1 MSFDFCIP
9 MLDQLVVFHLL
20 QQLLISVDCEPATRA
35 LYDEDL
41 TCSVAYLSILFMSMS
56 VCMYVAFDA
65 HVYAVAVHLLSSRQG
80 DIF

>member
-1 MSFDFCIP
+1 

-41 TCSVAYLSILFMSMS
+41 TFSVAYLSILFMSMS
-56 VCMYVAFDA
+56 VYVGSIRCTHICSGCTLAE
-65 HVYAVAVHLLSSRQG
+65 
-80 DIF
+80 